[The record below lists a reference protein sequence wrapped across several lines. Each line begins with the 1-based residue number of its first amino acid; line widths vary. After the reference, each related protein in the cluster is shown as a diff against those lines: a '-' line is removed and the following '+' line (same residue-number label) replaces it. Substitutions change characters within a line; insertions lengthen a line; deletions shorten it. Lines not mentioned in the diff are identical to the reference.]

1 MPDTTTIHLVFT
13 IMRDD
18 GLPCTPDDLLMLDDH
33 LGDDGDCLSLEGGR
47 FILADEH
54 WSTPDLLNGKLYVE
68 FEVEVEPEDDDD
80 DMSPSAMRKAVHD
93 AAILYMPDFLCVTDL
108 DATIA

>member
-18 GLPCTPDDLLMLDDH
+18 GLPCTPDDLTMLDDH

-54 WSTPDLLNGKLYVE
+54 WSTPDLLNGKLHVE
-68 FEVEVEPEDDDD
+68 FEVEVEPIEGDDIC
-80 DMSPSAMRKAVHD
+80 SAGLASEVYD
-93 AAILYMPDFLCVTDL
+93 AAILHMPDGL
-108 DATIA
+108 DVVKLTATCD